1 MMSVSPR
8 KSILS
13 ALLFLFLGVGGGHG
27 FLIQTYTGPA
37 GKVQQRWKRPDRIT
51 FVQHGAGSDNLSPEL
66 THRLIRES
74 FQVWEELSTSQVRF
88 IDQGTT
94 DTRVPTRWDRR
105 QLIYFDETGDYL
117 QVPSNS
123 GVIAITRTSSNDL
136 TGEILDADII
146 FNGRDFSFA
155 GDEDRPSGHLDLKDI
170 AIHEIGHLLGLDHTP
185 LDGPPETRPTMNP
198 FNRGDGPGEGQSL
211 EADDIAGV
219 SVLYPAPDYLE
230 SIGAITGTVADADGH
245 PLFGVHLMAKNLDTG
260 DLFSTLSGAYPEL
273 DDPGQ
278 YLLPG
283 LPPGSYHLQMS
294 PIGGALSDDNFGGIF
309 TDLATDFPAEYFDNA
324 SSTDLARQLALSAG
338 ELVDGI
344 DFTTGLA
351 NPGYPSFEA
360 ISLLPNTPD
369 PLGPYVVQVQVA
381 DAVQVWLSFRTESDR
396 VPSRIPMES
405 AESNRFVA
413 HIPGHPE
420 GTRVFYH
427 LEARSPQDNTLFFP
441 HADEWLQF
449 DVVELSG
456 SPLVF
461 TALRGDD
468 VISVIDTGDRREL
481 ARIQV
486 GDEPIQLL
494 LDEPS
499 NRLFVSNLSSN
510 ELFVIDTATFQVV
523 DRIQT
528 SFQPLDM
535 ALAPDG
541 QTLYVT
547 NSGAGTLARIDIPS
561 GVATTLSLGR
571 IGSGPFGIAAA
582 GEFVYATD
590 IANDKVLVIGADGAI
605 LQRLSVPSQ
614 PRSLAVSPDGSV
626 LYLTSLDSD
635 QLTVIDPRENQIART
650 ISLPV
655 NGTFAVAPSPDG
667 RKVYLTAHAEGV
679 LVVVDA
685 QLGAVLRTL
694 TIGSNPRAISFSPDG
709 RTAFVTNSFSNEIT
723 IVDTDADA
731 IIGKY
736 ETGENPRGIALDLP
750 ILAGPGT
757 AVQEGTTSLPTAFS
771 LEPNYPNPFNPS
783 TRITYSLPERDGV
796 IHLELQIY
804 DVLGRE
810 IRTLAMGPHPP
821 GTYSL
826 EWDGKD
832 ARGERLASGVY
843 LLLLRAGPDQQM
855 QKMLLLQ

>member
-1 MMSVSPR
+1 MSVSPR
-8 KSILS
+8 RHLLP

-27 FLIQTYTGPA
+27 FLIQTYEGPG
-37 GKVQQRWKRPDRIT
+37 GKVQQRWRQPDRIT
-51 FVQHGAGSDNLSPEL
+51 FVQHGAGSDDLSPEL

-74 FQVWEELSTSQVRF
+74 FQVWEKVPTSQVRF
-88 IDQGTT
+88 TDQGTT
-94 DTRVPTRWDRR
+94 DTRVPTRRDRR
-105 QLIYFDETGDYL
+105 QLIFFDETGDYL

-146 FNGRDFSFA
+146 FNGRDFRFA
-155 GDEDRPSGHLDLKDI
+155 GDGDRPSGHLDLKDI

-185 LDGPPETRPTMNP
+185 LDGPPDIRPTMNP

-211 EADDIAGV
+211 EADDVAGV
-219 SVLYPAPDYLE
+219 SVLYPAPGYLE
-230 SIGAITGTVADADGH
+230 SVGAITGTVADADGIS
-245 PLFGVHLMAKNLDTG
+245 LFGVHLMTENIDTG
-260 DLFSTLSGAYPEL
+260 ELFSTLSGAYPEL
-273 DDPGQ
+273 DNPGQ

-283 LPPGSYHLQMS
+283 LTPGSYRLRIS
-294 PIGGALSDDNFGGIF
+294 PIGGVLSEENFGGIF
-309 TDLATDFPAEYFDNA
+309 TGLATDFPAEYYDNA
-324 SSTDLARQLALSAG
+324 SSTDLARLLVLSAG
-338 ELVDGI
+338 EQMDGI
-344 DFTTGLA
+344 DFTAGFAT
-351 NPGYPSFEA
+351 PGYPSFEA

-369 PLGPYVVQVQVA
+369 PKGPYLVQAQVA
-381 DAVQVWLSFRTESDR
+381 DAVQVWLNFRTESDR
-396 VPSRIPMES
+396 VPSRIPMEP
-405 AESNRFVA
+405 AESGRFTA

-420 GTRVFYH
+420 GARIFYQV
-427 LEARSPQDNTLFFP
+427 EARSPQDNTLFFP

-449 DVVELSG
+449 DVVKLSG

-499 NRLFVSNLSSN
+499 DRLFVSNLSSN

-541 QTLYVT
+541 KTLYVT
-547 NSGAGTLARIDIPS
+547 NSGAGTLALIDVPS
-561 GVATTLSLGR
+561 GTATTLSLAR

-582 GEFVYATD
+582 GEFIYTTD
-590 IANDKVLVIGADGAI
+590 IANDQVLVIAPDGSI
-605 LQRLSVPSQ
+605 LQRLNVPSQ
-614 PRSLAVSPDGSV
+614 PRSLAVSPDGSA
-626 LYLTSLDSD
+626 LYLASLGSD
-635 QLTVIDPRENQIART
+635 QLTVIDPRENQIVRT

-667 RKVYLTAHAEGV
+667 RKVYLTAHEEGV

-685 QLGAVLRTL
+685 QLGTVLRTL

-709 RTAFVTNSFSNEIT
+709 QTAFVTNSFSNEIT
-723 IVDTDADA
+723 IVDTKADA
-731 IIGKY
+731 IIGRY

-757 AVQEGTTSLPTAFS
+757 AVRDETASLPTSFI
-771 LEPNYPNPFNPS
+771 LEPNFPNPFNAS
-783 TRITYSLPERDGV
+783 TRITYSLPERDV
-796 IHLELQIY
+796 TIHLELLIF

-810 IRTLAMGPHPP
+810 IRTLARGHQAP

-826 EWDGKD
+826 EWDGKNS
-832 ARGERLASGVY
+832 RGERLASGVY
-843 LLLLRAGPDQQM
+843 LLLLRAGPNQQV